1 MMAFA
6 IHSIFGGLFAHC
18 IGRFLLKKR
27 RCSLHNSNFTIMA
40 EPPSRV
46 SAGGADVRAAM
57 NYPLVKVSNS
67 ATSNSISTLHMLL
80 WRAWFDNCAIIAA
93 FRYAGRNET

>member
-1 MMAFA
+1 
-6 IHSIFGGLFAHC
+6 
-18 IGRFLLKKR
+18 
-27 RCSLHNSNFTIMA
+27 MA
-40 EPPSRV
+40 EPPSKV
-46 SAGGADVRAAM
+46 SAGGAGELVAKLSAGVADVRAAM

>member
-1 MMAFA
+1 
-6 IHSIFGGLFAHC
+6 
-18 IGRFLLKKR
+18 
-27 RCSLHNSNFTIMA
+27 MA
-40 EPPSRV
+40 EPPSRN
-46 SAGGADVRAAM
+46 SAGGAGEPGAKSAGVADVRAVM

-67 ATSNSISTLHMLL
+67 ATSNSISTLHMLS